1 MRTKRERVKYIYIY
15 IFLFLFVVLTTLA
28 NEMEIN
34 NQAVIMVVTL
44 LRLVITVLFDYIVP
58 VMEKHESND
67 YRILYL
73 YRN

>member
-1 MRTKRERVKYIYIY
+1 
-15 IFLFLFVVLTTLA
+15 
-28 NEMEIN
+28 
-34 NQAVIMVVTL
+34 MVVTL